1 MYFKRLEIN
10 GFKSFADRTVLNFEP
25 GITAIVGPN
34 GCGKSNIF
42 DSIRWVLGEQSVKA
56 LRGTEMSDVIFNGT
70 DKREALNYAEVSFTL
85 SNETKILPI
94 EYEEVEV
101 TRRIYRS
108 GESEYFINKTQVRLK
123 DIQALLAGTGIG
135 SEAYS
140 LVEQGK
146 IDLILSSKPEDRR
159 LVFDEASGI
168 TRYKSQKREAIRKL
182 KDTEDNL
189 LRLNDIIIEV
199 KRQIGSLERQANKA
213 RRYQQMFNELKV
225 KETDL
230 AAIKLNIFKT
240 KNNGLEGEIAQAQS
254 SIDNVDSQEGI
265 LKNNLTEKQ
274 KQLASI
280 EESIDEIRS
289 KIQEIDGSITLNK
302 QQITMNEE
310 RKLEV
315 NKRLNV
321 IALQKEQLKETR
333 SPEEEK
339 LNSLKRDLDQ
349 INVFVAEKENLLK
362 IKEEQQVEID
372 KIIHSART
380 KISQSKARVMEMAVS
395 NANINNSL
403 NDLSSQIQTALAR
416 KKRLE
421 IEKLKSEEERKAI
434 QFQFDELDREFNSI
448 KEKFDL
454 EQGELNT
461 LKNTINDKHNSLNML
476 KEKLQDLEKQ
486 LSSLKTQRDFL
497 NELKLKY
504 DEIPQAFKA
513 VVLLEDRPSENI
525 TGILAKIENISE
537 NPDSG
542 NEFKFK
548 AFAQAKPIPMDTR
561 DIDLKIVSTEEE
573 IALITSEI
581 TNFEEELK
589 NLNARMQ
596 EKIDSIHNY
605 EIELNKKN
613 TLRNEVKSN
622 LEKIVQEVEL
632 VVIELEDTNKLNQEL
647 NQKYNSLKEELASLQ
662 MQIDDNNHIVES
674 SQKQIEDSTKIL
686 QENEVLIAECKTELQ
701 GVDKRVESLKESIVI
716 VQRSLT
722 QNEQS
727 SNNLTDEESALD
739 KRIIDI
745 DEGNVKI
752 ENSIVDAKKES
763 DELGLSLSDDRKLQE
778 EVNQLLKSCYEE
790 ISAFQNEIEDHRNNL
805 HELRLNEQKIGYE
818 KDSLRQTMLQSYQ
831 INIDD
836 IDMNKDLPE
845 ESALLIE
852 IEPIKNRLGNY
863 GNVNLVAIDEYDEL
877 KKRYD
882 FLIQQQEDLNQAKD
896 SLREAITKINRT
908 TRKMF
913 IETFERIREEFKKHF
928 KLLFGGGSADL
939 YLSDPDNVLE
949 SGIEIVCRPPG
960 KKLQNVLL
968 LSGGEKSMAAIAL
981 LFSLFKVKPSPF
993 CILDEIDAAL
1003 DESNVGRYGQMVKD
1017 FSHQSQFI
1025 IITHNKKTIVNAN
1038 VMYGITMQNSGI
1050 SNIVSV
1056 KLSDHDNESKTGVI
1070 AQAV

>member
-1 MYFKRLEIN
+1 MHFKRLEII

-123 DIQALLAGTGIG
+123 DIQSLLAGTGIG
-135 SEAYS
+135 AEAYS

-168 TRYKSQKREAIRKL
+168 TRYKSQKKEAIRKL

-213 RRYQQMFNELKV
+213 RRYQEMFNELKT
-225 KETDL
+225 KEIDF
-230 AAIKLNIFKT
+230 AAIKLNSFQKE
-240 KNNGLEGEIAQAQS
+240 NNDLEAKISQIQEK
-254 SIDNVDSQEGI
+254 IDNVDSQENL
-265 LKNNLTEKQ
+265 LKNNLSQ
-274 KQLASI
+274 KQQELASV
-280 EESIDEIRS
+280 EDSINDVRN
-289 KIQEIDGSITLNK
+289 KLQELEGSITVNR
-302 QQITMNEE
+302 QQIAMNDE
-310 RKLEV
+310 RKLEIE
-315 NKRLNV
+315 KRINV
-321 IALQKEQLKETR
+321 IAVQKQQLKESR
-333 SPEEEK
+333 IPEEEK
-339 LNSLKRDLDQ
+339 LSSLKYDLGQ
-349 INVFVAEKENLLK
+349 INTFVEEKHSTVK
-362 IKEEQQVEID
+362 TKEEEQINIE

-380 KISQSKARVMEMAVS
+380 KISQSKSRVMELAVS

-403 NDLSSQIQTALAR
+403 NDLTSQIQTALAR

-421 IEKLKSEEERKAI
+421 VEKFKSEEERKLI
-434 QFQFDELDREFNSI
+434 QAQFDDLDRDFNSI

-454 EQGELNT
+454 TSNEINETKNKISEKSSKLNT
-461 LKNTINDKHNSLNML
+461 I
-476 KEKLQDLEKQ
+476 KEKLQNLEKH
-486 LSSLKTQRDFL
+486 LSGLRTQRDFL
-497 NELKLKY
+497 NELRLKY

-513 VVLLEDRPSENI
+513 VVLLEDKPAENI
-525 TGILAKIENISE
+525 NGILAKIENISE
-537 NPDSG
+537 NPDSLNG
-542 NEFKFK
+542 FKFK
-548 AFAQAKPIPMDTR
+548 ATAQAKPIPMDTK
-561 DIDLKIVSTEEE
+561 DIDAKIVFTEEE
-573 IALITSEI
+573 IARTASEI
-581 TNFEEELK
+581 SVLEEELSA
-589 NLNARMQ
+589 LNMQMQ
-596 EKIDSIHNY
+596 EKTDLMHNH
-605 EIELNKKN
+605 EIELNKKS
-613 TLRNEVKSN
+613 TLRSEVKSN
-622 LEKIVQEVEL
+622 LEKLVQEEEL
-632 VVIELEDTNKLNQEL
+632 VSIELDDTNKLNEEL
-647 NQKYNSLKEELASLQ
+647 SQKLNSLKEELSSIQ
-662 MQIDDNNHIVES
+662 MQIDDNNHIIES
-674 SQKQIEDSTKIL
+674 SQRQIEDNTKIL

-716 VQRSLT
+716 VERSLA
-722 QNEQS
+722 QNEQALANLNEEEDSLKERINIINS
-727 SNNLTDEESALD
+727 SNL
-739 KRIIDI
+739 KI
-745 DEGNVKI
+745 DETINNADK
-752 ENSIVDAKKES
+752 DKES
-763 DELGLSLSDDRKLQE
+763 LNVSLNDYRKAQE
-778 EVNQLLKSCYEE
+778 EVDQGVKKCFEE
-790 ISAFQNEIEDHRNNL
+790 IAVFQNEIE
-805 HELRLNEQKIGYE
+805 ELRNSLHGFRLEEQKLNYE
-818 KDSLRQTMLQSYQ
+818 KDSLRHTIQQAYQ
-831 INIDD
+831 INIDEID
-836 IDMNKDLPE
+836 INRELPDQ
-845 ESALLIE
+845 SVLLGE
-852 IEPIKNRLGNY
+852 IEPIKNRLANY

-882 FLIQQQEDLNQAKD
+882 FLIQQQQDLTQSKESLKD
-896 SLREAITKINRT
+896 AITKINRT

-913 IETFERIREEFKKHF
+913 VETFEKIREEFKKHF
-928 KLLFGGGSADL
+928 KLLFGGGTADL
-939 YLSDPDNVLE
+939 YLSDPENVLE

-968 LSGGEKSMAAIAL
+968 LSGGEKSMSAIAL

-1017 FSHQSQFI
+1017 FSNGSQFI

-1050 SNIVSV
+1050 SKIVSV
-1056 KLSDHDNESKTGVI
+1056 KLSEHDSEVSSGVV
-1070 AQAV
+1070 AAV